1 MSTQDYLR
9 FLKSRLSL
17 GKPKQ
22 SNPLVFDM
30 FAGCGGLALGF
41 EAAGFRTVGFEWDED
56 ACRTYR
62 TNLHGECNRIFLK
75 PNQDLGEGPDVIVG
89 GPPCQ
94 PFSVGGLQNGQEDER
109 DGFPA
114 FLSAVERYQP
124 KIAVFEN
131 VRGMM
136 YRNQAYLGSILSRL
150 KGLHYL
156 TESRLVNGLGYGV
169 PQNRERLLVV
179 AHHGGWQF
187 AKLPTSPK
195 AFSAGDALGE
205 LASQIPSNARFL
217 TQSMD
222 EYIARY
228 ETKSKC
234 IRPRD
239 LHLNQPSRTVTC
251 RNLYGATSDM
261 LRIRLRDGRRRMLTV
276 REAAR
281 LQSFP
286 DWFKFTGTE
295 ESQFDQIGNAV
306 PPLLARAIGDAVVAC
321 LSSKPLSSKD
331 IQYRNEEHTQYQ
343 LGI

>member
-1 MSTQDYLR
+1 MSAQDYLQ
-9 FLKSRLSL
+9 LLESRLSL
-17 GKPKQ
+17 SKLER
-22 SNPLVFDM
+22 SAPLVLDM

-41 EAAGFRTVGFEWDED
+41 EAAGFSTVGFEWDED
-56 ACRTYR
+56 ACATYR
-62 TNLHGECNRIFLK
+62 MNLHGECHRVFLK
-75 PNQDLGEGPDVIVG
+75 PNQDLGQSPEVIVG

-94 PFSVGGLQNGQEDER
+94 PFSGGGLQNGREDDR

-124 KIAVFEN
+124 RVAVFEN

-136 YRNQAYLGSILSRL
+136 YRNRAYLATILDRL
-150 KGLHYL
+150 KRLGYL
-156 TESRLVNGLGYGV
+156 TEARLVNAANFGV
-169 PQNRERLLVV
+169 PQNRVRLLVV
-179 AHHGGWQF
+179 AHHGGWQLSRLLMSRGPF
-187 AKLPTSPK
+187 V
-195 AFSAGDALGE
+195 AGDALGE
-205 LASQIPSNARFL
+205 LAREIPLNARFL
-217 TQSMD
+217 TPSMD
-222 EYIARY
+222 EYVARY
-228 ETKSKC
+228 EAKSKC

-261 LRIRLRDGRRRMLTV
+261 LRIRLRDGRRRMLTI

-286 DWFKFTGTE
+286 DWFQFAGTE

-306 PPLLARAIGDAVVAC
+306 PPLLARAVGGAVMAC
-321 LSSKPLSSKD
+321 LSAKPLSAED
-331 IQYRNEEHTQYQ
+331 IEYRNELNTQYQ